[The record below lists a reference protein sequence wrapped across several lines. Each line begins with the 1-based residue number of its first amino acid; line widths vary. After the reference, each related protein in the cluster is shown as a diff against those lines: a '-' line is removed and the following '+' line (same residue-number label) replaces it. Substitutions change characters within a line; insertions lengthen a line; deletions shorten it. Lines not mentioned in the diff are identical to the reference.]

1 MFSILDARS
10 ACRKGLAVALA
21 LLVFPGPAEAAQ
33 KWVEVRSEHFIAVSD
48 AGEGSARRMLWQF
61 EQIRTAIQRVWPWA
75 RVDTGQPFYIF
86 AARSEQ
92 TLKTLAPQFWE
103 GKRFRP
109 ASVTATGRDRRYVA
123 VRTDLA
129 EPSNPD
135 ENPYQSAYWSYV
147 SSVLG
152 RSFPGRQP
160 DWFHRGIC
168 EVWSN
173 TRVRDKEIHVGR
185 VVRANVERTRQGGL
199 VRLDEFLSADGKSH
213 WLTQDGDIGL
223 FDAQAWA
230 FVHYLMFGENGAHSA
245 KLNRFSGLLMKGV
258 PQEQALREAFGDVK
272 PLHDQVHTY
281 VNQSLIPFARL
292 GVTLDLD
299 VKTFGSRELSPA
311 EAALARGELL
321 VAMNRPVEARALA
334 AEAAQAEPGS
344 PGPWEIEA
352 QLLDREDQRDKAKEA
367 YAKAAELGSQRA
379 FVYYRLAQ
387 LRFSQDASAEQQ
399 KLQEATLRRAHELDP
414 QDANAMSFLAE
425 TLAGLGQLEE
435 AGTLARKAVQSDPAS
450 SYHRLVLARI
460 ARDMGQLED
469 AIAIAQSAVTA
480 ADDDAE
486 RSSAQQY
493 VDWLK
498 QQAPPPRP

>member
-10 ACRKGLAVALA
+10 AFRKGLPVALA
-21 LLVFPGPAEAAQ
+21 LFVFPGQAGAAQ
-33 KWVEVRSEHFIAVSD
+33 KWIEVRSEHFIAISD

-61 EQIRTAIQRVWPWA
+61 EQIRTAIKRVWPWA
-75 RVDTGQPFYIF
+75 SVDTGEPFYIF
-86 AARSEQ
+86 AARSEA
-92 TLKTLAPQFWE
+92 TLKTLAPEYWE

-109 ASVTATGRDRRYVA
+109 GSFGATGRDRRFIA
-123 VRTDLA
+123 VRTDLN
-129 EPSNPD
+129 EPSDAD

-152 RSFPGRQP
+152 RSFPGRLP
-160 DWFHRGIC
+160 PWYHRGVC

-173 TRVRDKEIHVGR
+173 TRVREKEIHVGR
-185 VVRANVERTRQGGL
+185 VIQANVDRARRGGL
-199 VRLDEFLSADGKSH
+199 IRLDEFLSADGRSH
-213 WLTQDGDIGL
+213 WLTQDGDIHL
-223 FDAQAWA
+223 FESQAWA
-230 FVHYLMFGENGAHSA
+230 FVHYLMFGDNGAHTA
-245 KLNRFSGLLMKGV
+245 KLSRFSGLLMRGV

-272 PLHDQVHTY
+272 PLFDQIHTY
-281 VNQSLIPFARL
+281 VSQSLLPFARI
-292 GVTLDLD
+292 GVTLELD
-299 VKTFGSRELSPA
+299 VKTFGSREMTPA
-311 EAALARGELL
+311 EAALARAELH

-334 AEAAQAEPGS
+334 AEAAQAEPSS

-352 QLLDREDQRDKAKEA
+352 QLLDRESQRDKAKEA
-367 YAKAAELGSQRA
+367 YAKAVELGSQRA
-379 FVYYRLAQ
+379 FVHYRLAQ
-387 LRFSQDASAEQQ
+387 LRWTQDADAAQL
-399 KLQEATLRRAHELDP
+399 KVQEATLRRAHELDP
-414 QDANAMSFLAE
+414 KDANAMSFLAE

-435 AGTLARKAVQSDPAS
+435 AGTLGRKAVQSDPAS

-460 ARDMGQLED
+460 ARDLGQLED

-498 QQAPPPRP
+498 QQAPPARP